1 MKSPRTPVR
10 LNAPFPALA
19 KGGWV
24 GAVLGSELGSELGG
38 AGVGHGDW
46 IERLDGRLGLRS
58 TGNDDGIC
66 GETPEGVPESVSLGE

>member
-10 LNAPFPALA
+10 LNAPFPALT

-24 GAVLGSELGSELGG
+24 GAVPGFELGG

-46 IERLDGRLGLRS
+46 IERLDGRLGLRL